1 MAEDCVDHAITLGKL
16 RDADCVT
23 RSLKLHGYR
32 EEEDEHGSLWVYGS
46 DAEAIRAI
54 ANGDASLLAPIHPA
68 LPYSPAEVIW
78 AVREEMA
85 RTLDDVLSRRTR
97 ALFLNAKAAIEMSNA
112 VAELMAAELH
122 LGDAWVRDQISAF
135 RTLAETYLVRTRI
148 AN

>member
-1 MAEDCVDHAITLGKL
+1 M
-16 RDADCVT
+16 
-23 RSLKLHGYR
+23 
-32 EEEDEHGSLWVYGS
+32 
-46 DAEAIRAI
+46 
-54 ANGDASLLAPIHPA
+54 LAPIHPA

-122 LGDAWVRDQISAF
+122 LGDPWVRDQIAAF
-135 RTLAETYLVRTRI
+135 GNLAETYLVRTRI